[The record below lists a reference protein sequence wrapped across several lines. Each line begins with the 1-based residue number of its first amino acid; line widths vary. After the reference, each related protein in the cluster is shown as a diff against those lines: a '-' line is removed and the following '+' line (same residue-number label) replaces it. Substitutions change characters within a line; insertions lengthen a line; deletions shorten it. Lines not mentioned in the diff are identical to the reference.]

1 MIIKRDGRRV
11 EFNKDKIVNAI
22 KKANQETA
30 DWDVKKLGLRDALDI
45 AEKID
50 EERKYKT
57 VNTVES
63 IQDMVENELLD
74 RGYTEVA
81 KEYIGYRRLRTEERL
96 KQSQVGK
103 MREDIFNVLEDKDV
117 GKENSNKNI
126 DLFVTQRDYLAGM
139 VYKHVGLERMP
150 KHVREAHLDGD
161 IYMHDMDAT
170 YSGQTNC
177 CLLNLEDMFKN
188 GTAMNGVRVST
199 PNSFQTACTIATQV
213 ICAVSGE
220 QLGGITMNVAHLSPY
235 LAKSYDRYYKEFGEE
250 VADKLIQKELKDGVQ
265 TIQYQVNTLVSGAG
279 QSPFVSAFLHIAKDD
294 PYQTWTACIVK
305 EIIEQRKEGM
315 IGENGHSITPA
326 FPKLLYVLNEETD
339 IDTGKFKDI
348 TKLAGQCSLKRM
360 NPDYISEKQMIE
372 IKGDVYGAMG

>member
-11 EFNKDKIVNAI
+11 EFNKEKIIGAI
-22 KKANQETA
+22 KGA
-30 DWDVKKLGLRDALDI
+30 DSKGTIKVRMLEDI
-45 AEKID
+45 AQTISNDCPHGNE
-50 EERKYKT
+50 YS
-57 VNTVES
+57 VES

-177 CLLNLEDMFKN
+177 CLLNLEDMFAN
-188 GTAMNGVRVST
+188 GTAMNGVRIDT
-199 PNSFQTACTIATQV
+199 PKSFRTACTVATQI

-220 QLGGITMNVAHLSPY
+220 QLGGITMNIAHLSPY
-235 LAKSYDRYYKEFGEE
+235 LAKSYDRYYKEYGEE
-250 VADKLIQKELKDGVQ
+250 IADKLIRQELKDGIQ
-265 TIQYQVNTLVSGAG
+265 TINFQVLTLVSGAG

-294 PYQTWTACIVK
+294 PYKTWTACIIK
-305 EIIEQRKEGM
+305 EIIKQRHEGM
-315 IGENGHSITPA
+315 IGENGHSMTQA
-326 FPKLLYVLNEETD
+326 FPKLLYVLNELTD
-339 IDTGKFKDI
+339 IDNGEFAELTKQAGK
-348 TKLAGQCSLKRM
+348 CSLKRM
-360 NPDYISEKQMIE
+360 NPDYISEKQMLE